1 MIQSVR
7 GAKCYGITE
16 EEQGKA
22 DSALEGEGVEML
34 VRQGEQGSSCWEGY
48 RRDEGRCVGNSVS
61 GKGNSQCKG
70 SKARVCAWYAPRT
83 WSKPVWLK
91 QNER

>member
-22 DSALEGEGVEML
+22 DSALEGEGV
-34 VRQGEQGSSCWEGY
+34 
-48 RRDEGRCVGNSVS
+48 RDVS
-61 GKGNSQCKG
+61 KTG
-70 SKARVCAWYAPRT
+70 
-83 WSKPVWLK
+83 
-91 QNER
+91 